1 MQTRGYDEAP
11 KQQTDRYTQMKK
23 QFVKMAALAVMAVGA
38 LSAQASAANV
48 SLSVNLAN
56 GQVKVGLSDNSCMH
70 AHGKVKKHKVEHH
83 KVAAKHKQKHH
94 NARLVAARRD
104 DHRKHRR

>member
-1 MQTRGYDEAP
+1 
-11 KQQTDRYTQMKK
+11 MKK

-56 GQVKVGLSDNSCMH
+56 GQVKVGLSDSSCRH
-70 AHGKVKKHKVEHH
+70 AQAKVKKHKVEHH
-83 KVAAKHKQKHH
+83 KLAAKHKQNHH
-94 NARLVAARRD
+94 NARLVAARKD